1 MSNPAAL
8 AAVPGLIRATRLSVE
23 ENAPRGGAVG
33 VERTAVIFWLLYA
46 EIAAE
51 MLVEAV
57 PAATGEPRRPPQQVH
72 APIGECVE
80 RLVPRWTGH
89 DARLPPG
96 RPHP

>member
-23 ENAPRGGAVG
+23 ANAPNGGLARAAWAALLFGLLYCEDMADRLVRLVPEAANAPRQ
-33 VERTAVIFWLLYA
+33 
-46 EIAAE
+46 
-51 MLVEAV
+51 
-57 PAATGEPRRPPQQVH
+57 PQQQVH
-72 APIGECVE
+72 APVGESVE
-80 RLVPRWTGH
+80 PMVPRWTGH